1 MASAGLLARTPFFS
15 FGRRPYRE
23 ERLAAYIRRE
33 HARGRHVSEILDDP
47 YVARCGGTTVVHR
60 VLSEAGL
67 LDALERDV
75 ADSIREAAPH
85 RISIASPN
93 E

>member
-23 ERLAAYIRRE
+23 ERLAAHIRRE
-33 HARGRHVSEILDDP
+33 HARGRHVSEILHDP
-47 YVARCGGTTVVHR
+47 YVARCGGPSVAHR
-60 VLSEAGL
+60 VLGRSGL

-75 ADSIREAAPH
+75 ADAIREAAPY
-85 RISIASPN
+85 STSMASPK

>member
-1 MASAGLLARTPFFS
+1 VASAGLLARTPFFS

-33 HARGRHVSEILDDP
+33 HARGRHLNEILDDP
-47 YVARCGGTTVVHR
+47 YVARCGGTSVVHR
-60 VLSEAGL
+60 VLSQSNL
-67 LDALERDV
+67 LDALERDI

-85 RISIASPN
+85 RTSMASPN

>member
-1 MASAGLLARTPFFS
+1 MAAPGPLARTPFFS

-33 HARGRHVSEILDDP
+33 HARGRHVRDILGDP
-47 YVARCGGTTVVHR
+47 YVERCGGSSVVR
-60 VLSEAGL
+60 AVLQQRGMIET
-67 LDALERDV
+67 LEHDV
-75 ADSIREAAPH
+75 AQAIREAGQST
-85 RISIASPN
+85 SIASPN